1 MNLKVDLR
9 AAKIPYLGLIA
20 VHYWFVIHEKSY
32 SERWEIWQSKDLVM
46 SSWGHLHQNLMTITQ
61 GVGNG
66 HSWRET
72 QWQGKEAE
80 ILTKIIRE
88 SSSQYPYNYVYRYYP
103 GPNSNTYAQW
113 ILDEANIPYG
123 LERRG
128 LGKNYL
134 KYAHFLVNLK
144 NKVRF

>member
-1 MNLKVDLR
+1 MNLSVDLR

-20 VHYWFVIHEKSY
+20 VHYWFVIHEQNY
-32 SERWEIWQSKDLVM
+32 SERWEIWQSKHLVTT
-46 SSWGHLHQNLMTITQ
+46 SWGHLHQNLLSVSQ

-66 HSWRET
+66 DSWLET

-80 ILTKIIRE
+80 ILTEIIRK
-88 SSSQYPYNYVYRYYP
+88 SPSKYPYNDLYSYYP

-113 ILDEANIPYG
+113 ILDQSKIIYP

-134 KYAHFLVNLK
+134 KYAQIFTNL
-144 NKVRF
+144 NN